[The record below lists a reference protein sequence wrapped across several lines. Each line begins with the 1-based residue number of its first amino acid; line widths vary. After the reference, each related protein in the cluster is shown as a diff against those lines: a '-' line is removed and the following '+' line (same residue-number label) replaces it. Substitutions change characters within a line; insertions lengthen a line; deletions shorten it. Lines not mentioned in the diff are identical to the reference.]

1 MFVSAILAAAG
12 RGTRLGAAMPK
23 QMLTL
28 GDRTILQHSFA
39 VVDNHEQ
46 IDEIV
51 VALPPDLAWS
61 PPPYLISSKKP
72 VRIVDGGD
80 RRQDSVAKAFA
91 QVSQS
96 ATVIVIHDAARPF
109 ATAELFS
116 RVIEAAA
123 KGGAAIAAVPAM
135 TSGLKSVPNVR
146 SFCMRGMV
154 SFMA

>member
-23 QMLTL
+23 QMLAL

-61 PPPYLISSKKP
+61 PPPYLIS
-72 VRIVDGGD
+72 
-80 RRQDSVAKAFA
+80 
-91 QVSQS
+91 
-96 ATVIVIHDAARPF
+96 
-109 ATAELFS
+109 
-116 RVIEAAA
+116 
-123 KGGAAIAAVPAM
+123 
-135 TSGLKSVPNVR
+135 
-146 SFCMRGMV
+146 
-154 SFMA
+154 